1 MMPMFIRGY
10 VLQTN
15 QIMLVDDNQD
25 FLAVSQE
32 FLEAFEG
39 LRVVGTA
46 TSGREALDLLGRISP
61 TLLIVDVSMPEMN
74 GLELTQQVKKRWPN
88 LPIIVLTLLDTP
100 LHRQAALQAGADAFV
115 TKASMDDDLIPAIQ
129 GLQIKRKNGNTH

>member
-1 MMPMFIRGY
+1 MVPMFIRGY

-46 TSGREALDLLGRISP
+46 TSGREALDLLGHISP

-74 GLELTQQVKKRWPN
+74 GLELTQQVKKQWPN

>member
-1 MMPMFIRGY
+1 M
-10 VLQTN
+10 
-15 QIMLVDDNQD
+15 QISQIVLVDDNQD

-39 LRVVGTA
+39 LQVVGTA
-46 TSGREALDLLGRISP
+46 TSGPEALDLLNHISP

-74 GLELTQQVKKRWPN
+74 GLELTQQVKKQWPS

-129 GLQIKRKNGNTH
+129 GLQINGKAH

>member
-1 MMPMFIRGY
+1 MMPLLIRGCD
-10 VLQTN
+10 LQTN

-46 TSGREALDLLGRISP
+46 TSGKEALDLLSRISP

-74 GLELTQQVKKRWPN
+74 GLELTQQVKKRWPR
-88 LPIIVLTLLDTP
+88 LPVIVLTLLDTP
-100 LHRQAALQAGADAFV
+100 LHRQAAMQAGADAFV

-129 GLQIKRKNGNTH
+129 GLEVAGTNRNIH

>member
-1 MMPMFIRGY
+1 M
-10 VLQTN
+10 
-15 QIMLVDDNQD
+15 QISQIVLVDDNQD

-39 LRVVGTA
+39 LQVIGTA
-46 TSGREALDLLGRISP
+46 TSGPEALDLLGRISP

-74 GLELTQQVKKRWPN
+74 GLELTQQVKKQWPS

-129 GLQIKRKNGNTH
+129 GLQENGKTH

>member
-1 MMPMFIRGY
+1 MVPMFIRGY

-74 GLELTQQVKKRWPN
+74 GLELTQQVKKQWPN

-129 GLQIKRKNGNTH
+129 GLQIKRKNGTH

>member
-46 TSGREALDLLGRISP
+46 TSGREALDLLGHISP

-74 GLELTQQVKKRWPN
+74 GLELTQQVKKQWPN

>member
-1 MMPMFIRGY
+1 MMPMLIRGY

-46 TSGREALDLLGRISP
+46 TSGREALDLLRRISP

-74 GLELTQQVKKRWPN
+74 GLELTQQVKKQWPN

-100 LHRQAALQAGADAFV
+100 LHRQAALQ
-115 TKASMDDDLIPAIQ
+115 
-129 GLQIKRKNGNTH
+129 